1 MGSKDKGKR
10 EQKKSK
16 KDGKKTVAPSIFEP
30 VAEVQVIKKKGKKEE
45 FPE

>member
-10 EQKKSK
+10 EQKKAK
-16 KDGKKTVAPSIFEP
+16 KDGKKIIAPTIFEP
-30 VAEVQVIKKKGKKEE
+30 VAEVQLIKKKGKKEE

>member
-16 KDGKKTVAPSIFEP
+16 KDGKKTLAPSIFEP
-30 VAEVQVIKKKGKKEE
+30 VAEVQIIKKKGKKED

>member
-16 KDGKKTVAPSIFEP
+16 KDGKKTLAPSIFEP
-30 VAEVQVIKKKGKKEE
+30 VAEVQVIKTKGKKEE